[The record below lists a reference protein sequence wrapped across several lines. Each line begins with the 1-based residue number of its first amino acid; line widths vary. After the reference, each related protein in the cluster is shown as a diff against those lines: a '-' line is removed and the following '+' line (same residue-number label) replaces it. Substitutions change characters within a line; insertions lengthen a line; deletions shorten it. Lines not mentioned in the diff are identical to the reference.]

1 MGKLQFVIAGDIMDA
16 PIKTSFVQEMREV
29 LEKQLVDFELA
40 KKKEEQD
47 TKIVA
52 TEGAKTWSELKDS
65 LRHHVEDINDGLR
78 DGLWLLKNSRF
89 VKIAE
94 IWEIENV
101 YQNGDR
107 RL

>member
-1 MGKLQFVIAGDIMDA
+1 LQFGGGPYI
-16 PIKTSFVQEMREV
+16 ERNRE
-29 LEKQLVDFELA
+29 
-40 KKKEEQD
+40 
-47 TKIVA
+47 
-52 TEGAKTWSELKDS
+52 
-65 LRHHVEDINDGLR
+65 
-78 DGLWLLKNSRF
+78 WLLKNSGF